1 MTDSNTTLPQMIM
14 IMYNMLKTRKNVL
27 WLLAFLLMAVSCET
41 SELDNGNF
49 LGNSEEIDLTSN
61 PRITIPASSET
72 VTVSFKTDKPW
83 TASLVNERPQ
93 QWCSIS
99 PESGE
104 AGTSYITVTTTEN
117 LDSEDRSALIV
128 LKTGGEKYQS
138 VMVTQKQRDALTVT
152 ESVFELSEESSEFT
166 VEVKANVNYS
176 FSISQNAQD
185 WLI

>member
-14 IMYNMLKTRKNVL
+14 TMYNMLKTRKNVL

-49 LGNSEEIDLTSN
+49 LGNSEEVDLTSN
-61 PRITIPASSET
+61 PRITIPASAET

-99 PESGE
+99 EE
-104 AGTSYITVTTTEN
+104 
-117 LDSEDRSALIV
+117 ED
-128 LKTGGEKYQS
+128 
-138 VMVTQKQRDALTVT
+138 
-152 ESVFELSEESSEFT
+152 
-166 VEVKANVNYS
+166 
-176 FSISQNAQD
+176 
-185 WLI
+185 